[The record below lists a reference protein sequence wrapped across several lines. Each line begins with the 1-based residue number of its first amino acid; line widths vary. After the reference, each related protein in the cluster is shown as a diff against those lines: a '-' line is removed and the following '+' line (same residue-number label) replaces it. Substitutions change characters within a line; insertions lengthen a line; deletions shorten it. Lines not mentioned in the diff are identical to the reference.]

1 MRHFLPVDFIF
12 PDTPSTMPGLNRLLT
27 AISGV
32 AMLSRALSS
41 AYEPSLFESYDSS
54 YLLDN
59 GGESWDTSSIDFQ
72 PNPIEVQDDLSFYL
86 EPDPSV
92 TEWDAEWLVSN
103 DDAIFTDSETENS
116 CPVIGKNRH
125 RRRQTCYLESSMIGE
140 IVTDPIPQEV
150 ASDLVPQE
158 VTSDLVPQ
166 VLASAPGF
174 AWEDTREP
182 VYPDISR
189 PRACFVITPNLL
201 CCSGPFTRS
210 RRNFFNIAYGCK
222 PCSFPRFPRA
232 PSTDSVAFY
241 CFLRREIS

>member
-1 MRHFLPVDFIF
+1 
-12 PDTPSTMPGLNRLLT
+12 MPGLNRLLT
-27 AISGV
+27 AVSGV
-32 AMLSRALSS
+32 AMMSRALSS

-54 YLLDN
+54 FLLDN

-72 PNPIEVQDDLSFYL
+72 PNLIEVQDDLSFYL
-86 EPDPSV
+86 EPDPNV

-103 DDAIFTDSETENS
+103 DDAIFTDSGTENF
-116 CPVIGKNRH
+116 CPAIGKNRH
-125 RRRQTCYLESSMIGE
+125 RRRQTCYLESSMIE
-140 IVTDPIPQEV
+140 ELATDPIPQEVASDLVPQEV

-201 CCSGPFTRS
+201 CCSGPLTRS

-232 PSTDSVAFY
+232 PSTDSVV
-241 CFLRREIS
+241 FLLFF